1 MGNCEQMSENLGRN
15 GECEGKGDWR
25 AALLWELTHKV
36 VKEEGN
42 KKERWGNGKA
52 MRAEGPGRGK
62 ATGRTHSFTSCRRMA
77 EQPPHAYLALRVWAA
92 HSDAFALLTG
102 SCAISLSWT

>member
-15 GECEGKGDWR
+15 GECEDKGDWR

-62 ATGRTHSFTSCRRMA
+62 
-77 EQPPHAYLALRVWAA
+77 PLAGHIRLQAVTEWP
-92 HSDAFALLTG
+92 S
-102 SCAISLSWT
+102 SLPMLI